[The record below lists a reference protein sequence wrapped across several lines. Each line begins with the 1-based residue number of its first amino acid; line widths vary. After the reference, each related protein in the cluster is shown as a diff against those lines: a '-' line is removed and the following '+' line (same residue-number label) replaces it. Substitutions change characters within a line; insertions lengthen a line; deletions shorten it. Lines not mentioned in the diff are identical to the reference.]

1 MGKPYFLIKDGKLSR
16 KDNTILFES
25 EDIKKTIPIEDV
37 DELFVI
43 SDVSLTSK
51 LLKLLA
57 KREAPVHFFNRF
69 GFYVG
74 SFYPRDT
81 KPSGY
86 LIVKQA
92 EHYIDKGKRLY
103 LAKAFIH
110 GAIENL
116 SYVYGIDGKEH
127 LNRLSKAKSVEEVM
141 SIEGDFRKKC
151 YQRLEELTGFEFGNR
166 TKRPPRN
173 FLNALIS
180 FGNSLVYAKV
190 LGEIYY
196 THLNPAIS
204 YLHEPSTKRFSLS
217 LDVSEIFK
225 PLLSDDLII
234 KLAGKTLTEKHF
246 ENRSGLVY
254 LNDEG
259 KRIFISEFNN
269 LLEKTIRYRKLKRNV
284 SFRGLIRIE
293 LYKLVKH
300 LIGDEV
306 YTPFI
311 YRSVV

>member
-1 MGKPYFLIKDGKLSR
+1 MGKPYFLIKDGRLSR
-16 KDNTILFES
+16 KENTILFES
-25 EDIKKTIPIEDV
+25 EDLRKTIPIEDV

-57 KREAPVHFFNRF
+57 EREAPMHLFDRF

-74 SFYPRDT
+74 SFYPRERR
-81 KPSGY
+81 PSGY

-92 EHYIDKGKRLY
+92 EHYIDGEKRLY
-103 LAKAFIH
+103 LAKAFIY

-127 LNRLSKAKSVEEVM
+127 LNRLSEAKSVEEVM
-141 SIEGDFRKKC
+141 SVEGDFRRRC
-151 YQRLEELTGFEFGNR
+151 YERLEELTGFEFGTR

-173 FLNALIS
+173 PLNALIS

-196 THLNPAIS
+196 TPLNPAVS

-217 LDVSEIFK
+217 LDISEVFK
-225 PLLSDDLII
+225 PLLSDALII
-234 KLAGKTLTEKHF
+234 KLAGKTITEKHF

-254 LNDEG
+254 LNEEG
-259 KRIFISEFNN
+259 KRIFVSEFND
-269 LLEKTIRYRKLKRNV
+269 LLEKTVRYRKLKRNI